1 MKKTK
6 VEVPLAALS
15 FAEASAMS
23 RAEAITRFQ
32 VEASAGQ
39 RAFSAMGKLFRCI
52 EASLTKKD
60 KGIFPLLTKAGI
72 PKGSVSNASYAAKVF
87 DLVDKGLLTE
97 AEYDK
102 LSHSDCF
109 NIVRVQTSR
118 SAKQLTAD
126 EVVAVIKVASEPD
139 EELASLFESG
149 LTLDE
154 AKSKQDAADK
164 IKAAAEAAATAKAAA
179 EAEEIEKIK
188 AENADL
194 KAKAAEQKP
203 VEPSVTPTSD
213 SPKVD
218 VIAQLDEPLGE
229 DEADTI
235 EPVSEA
241 VTLQS
246 VLDAINAVEL
256 AFSELDEDSQA
267 VVTARIAELAEAVG
281 VNFGGKKK
289 KVVTA

>member
-1 MKKTK
+1 MKKTQ
-6 VEVPLAALS
+6 VAVPLEALS
-15 FAEASAMS
+15 YAAAAAMT
-23 RAEAITRFQ
+23 RAEAVTRFQ

-87 DLVDKGLLTE
+87 SLVQDGLLTE

-118 SAKQLTAD
+118 AAKQLTAE
-126 EVVAVIKVASEPD
+126 EVVAVIKVAADPD
-139 EELASLFESG
+139 EELASLFETG

-154 AKSKQDAADK
+154 AKAKQDLADK
-164 IKAAAEAAATAKAAA
+164 IKAAAEAAATAKAEA
-179 EAEEIEKIK
+179 EAVEIEQIK

-203 VEPSVTPTSD
+203 VEPPAASD
-213 SPKVD
+213 TPKVD

-235 EPVSEA
+235 EPATES

-281 VNFGGKKK
+281 VNLGGKKK